1 VASSSSPTCCASQ
14 VSWHYSA
21 RASIA
26 ASWCRRTR
34 VEVVEQSKR
43 NMEEFLRILIPEWVA
58 CKIKFSSFVGRSIV
72 SINDLTI
79 MLFIIFRKK

>member
-1 VASSSSPTCCASQ
+1 M
-14 VSWHYSA
+14 
-21 RASIA
+21 
-26 ASWCRRTR
+26 
-34 VEVVEQSKR
+34 EVVEQSKR
-43 NMEEFLRILIPEWVA
+43 NMEEFLRILIPEWIA